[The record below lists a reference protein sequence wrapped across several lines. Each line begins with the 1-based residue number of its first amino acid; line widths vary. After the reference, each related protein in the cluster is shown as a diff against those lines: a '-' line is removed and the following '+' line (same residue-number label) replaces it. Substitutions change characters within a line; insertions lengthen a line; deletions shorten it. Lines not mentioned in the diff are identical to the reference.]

1 MLNLRKN
8 ASIKNQSIDFAG
20 LAKKEKNGRARIRLI
35 ALSHLQRGIS
45 HRKTAKM
52 LQVSHLS
59 IQIWVN
65 KFRKSGLEGLK
76 DKMSNAG
83 RHQMLPK
90 DKEKEFKEL
99 VLKAQ
104 KNLTGGR
111 LIGDDIIELIK
122 KKYGITYSSSGVYY
136 LMERIN
142 LVWISSRSQHPKSN
156 KKKRRI

>member
-8 ASIKNQSIDFAG
+8 ASIKNQNIDFAA

-35 ALSHLQRGIS
+35 ALSHLQQGIS
-45 HRKTAKM
+45 HRKTARM
-52 LQVSHLS
+52 LQVSHVS
-59 IQIWVN
+59 IQTWAN

-83 RHQMLPK
+83 RHQMFPK
-90 DKEKEFKEL
+90 DKENEL
-99 VLKAQ
+99 KKIVLDEQ
-104 KNLTGGR
+104 KKLTGGR

-142 LVWISSRSQHPKSN
+142 LVWISSRSQHPKSD
-156 KKKRRI
+156 KKKRKI